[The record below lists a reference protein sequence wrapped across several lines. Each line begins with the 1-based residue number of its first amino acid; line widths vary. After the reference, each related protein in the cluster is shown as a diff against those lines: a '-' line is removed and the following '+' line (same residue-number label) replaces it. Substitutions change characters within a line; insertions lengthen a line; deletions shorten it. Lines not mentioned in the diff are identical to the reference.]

1 MTTFYNGTTIFLTL
15 FRPNAADMLI
25 QQKYEVSAM
34 RTLVTALMPPHT
46 LQVRA
51 KYNAVYG
58 VVWWKTTAMG
68 GMQAK
73 RDAGA
78 GLWSRSEYSCTPPN
92 EVVVFI

>member
-1 MTTFYNGTTIFLTL
+1 
-15 FRPNAADMLI
+15 
-25 QQKYEVSAM
+25 
-34 RTLVTALMPPHT
+34 MPPHT

-51 KYNAVYG
+51 ENNAVYG